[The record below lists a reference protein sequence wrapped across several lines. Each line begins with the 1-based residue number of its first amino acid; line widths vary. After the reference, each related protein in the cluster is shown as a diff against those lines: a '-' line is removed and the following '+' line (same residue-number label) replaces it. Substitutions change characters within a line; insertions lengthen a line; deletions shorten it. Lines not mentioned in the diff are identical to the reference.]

1 MRFRDLLGIQRPPAG
16 PVDERP
22 PSDELNLKQYLPPI
36 FQQTLDAY
44 RSDNEVPEAI
54 LFIPSERLITYTPS
68 RALVLLQS
76 GVLFMEEGE
85 SQILD
90 QRWGVKTRFYPYHQ
104 IACIELGSAL
114 LRGRMV
120 IIGAGGAPASEM
132 SLHWY
137 DLNNYRAVVR
147 IIRQRIAPAAGQP
160 FEFDR
165 PDSISK

>member
-1 MRFRDLLGIQRPPAG
+1 M
-16 PVDERP
+16 DERP
-22 PSDELNLKQYLPPI
+22 PSEELNLRQYLPPI

-44 RSDNEVPEAI
+44 CSEGEQPDAV

-68 RALVLLQS
+68 RALVLLQA

-120 IIGAGGAPASEM
+120 IIGAGGAPSSEM
-132 SLHWY
+132 VLHWY
-137 DLNNYRAVVR
+137 DLNNYRAAVKM
-147 IIRQRIAPAAGQP
+147 IRQRIIQSAT
-160 FEFDR
+160 
-165 PDSISK
+165 